1 VLGVRGRGGRR
12 AGSIP
17 FTPLVIHG
25 GLSSGSGTKRGA
37 TIVLHRQRT
46 EHVIRTPF
54 TELIGIDHPVVCAGM
69 GAGYT
74 GGDLVG
80 RVSEA
85 GGLGVIGASF
95 LPPDEV
101 AAIARRAREITSK
114 PIGINLLL
122 HATEERVDE
131 VLAFEPAVFSTA
143 WARDDQDLATIF
155 ARAHNGGA
163 HVMHMAPAVADATRA
178 AEAGADVIVAQGT
191 EGGGHIG
198 LMASTIIV
206 PQVAKAVAPVPVLA
220 AGGFAS
226 GAGLAAAL
234 ALGGAG
240 VLLGTRFLATDEAP
254 VPAFYK
260 EAIVG
265 SDGDDTVLTTLAD
278 SLSGRDWPGAWDR
291 VLRTRFVDEWLGRE
305 PELRRRRSEIWE
317 KLGQAEEEN
326 DAEYALLWMGQSA
339 GLIDAVVPAADVVRE
354 IVRDA
359 EEVVRTQLQAVLRE
373 AGGS

>member
-1 VLGVRGRGGRR
+1 M
-12 AGSIP
+12 
-17 FTPLVIHG
+17 
-25 GLSSGSGTKRGA
+25 
-37 TIVLHRQRT
+37 
-46 EHVIRTPF
+46 IRTPF
-54 TELIGIDHPVVCAGM
+54 TELIGIDHAVVCAGM
-69 GAGYT
+69 GGGYT
-74 GGDLVG
+74 SGDLVG

-95 LPPDEV
+95 VPPEEV
-101 AAIARRAREITSK
+101 AAIVGRAREITSK

-131 VLAFEPAVFSTA
+131 VLAFDPAVFSTA

-155 ARAHNGGA
+155 ARAHDGGA
-163 HVMHMAPAVADATRA
+163 YVMHMVQTVSDAMHA

-191 EGGGHIG
+191 EGGGHVG

-220 AGGFAS
+220 AGGFAN

-234 ALGGAG
+234 TLGAAG

-254 VPAFYK
+254 VPALYK
-260 EAIVG
+260 EAILS

-291 VLRTRFVDEWLGRE
+291 VLRTRFVAEWLGRE
-305 PELRRRRSEIWE
+305 PELRRRRDEIWE
-317 KLGQAEEEN
+317 KLEQAEEQN
-326 DAEYALLWMGQSA
+326 DPEYALLWIGQSA
-339 GLIDAVVPAADVVRE
+339 GLIDAVAPAADVVRE

-359 EEVVRTQLQAVLRE
+359 EEVIRMRLHAVLRE
-373 AGGS
+373 EGGS